1 MSLHPPPVSTTPSRL
16 VSQQHKEYIVSTVI
30 CPECGEEV
38 YNAMF
43 VEHRYKDHNPE
54 LEREE
59 KALITLTEEYGL
71 SLEDITRLTAA
82 A

>member
-1 MSLHPPPVSTTPSRL
+1 M
-16 VSQQHKEYIVSTVI
+16 SQQHKEYIVSTVI
-30 CPECGEEV
+30 CPECWVFHGEEV

-54 LEREE
+54 WEREE
-59 KALITLTEEYGL
+59 KALATLTNEYGL
-71 SLEDITRLTAA
+71 SLEDISRLTAEA